1 MSLQIWR
8 LQDGKD
14 ALNGVVVISATYRPD
29 QFDAALLR
37 SGRFD
42 RLIYV
47 LLPDDESRLSQWRMH
62 LLGKPGAESLDYD
75 EITAASVGYI
85 GAEIQYFVNKVV
97 ESLRAAMSGKSGKSS
112 QTQDVLAAI
121 LTTPGQITSE
131 QVANYDAIAIRL
143 RR

>member
-1 MSLQIWR
+1 
-8 LQDGKD
+8 
-14 ALNGVVVISATYRPD
+14 
-29 QFDAALLR
+29 
-37 SGRFD
+37 
-42 RLIYV
+42 
-47 LLPDDESRLSQWRMH
+47 MH